1 MPIFTHVIKKRGR
14 FDRAFHFIKL
24 IYSGCHLKEFF
35 ITARR
40 AEARRGSLNALI

>member
-35 ITARR
+35 LSL
-40 AEARRGSLNALI
+40 RGGRKPDVAVSTP